1 MVMFGPSNL
10 PASRSLMVA
19 AVALMIALA
28 GCDSGGSSD
37 DDNGNA
43 RVVFGVAL
51 ESQVLSVGSRIDGTL
66 SPSDSRVSDFDESV
80 TGPVD
85 PDDDTFLDAY
95 ELNVGAGGRTISM
108 TSSEVDAY
116 LTLAGFDGTVLAED
130 DDGGSGLN
138 ARMTVQLEAG
148 SYIVVASSFE
158 AGEVGAYTLSV
169 E

>member
-1 MVMFGPSNL
+1 MLGYSNL
-10 PASRSLMVA
+10 PASRSLAVA
-19 AVALMIALA
+19 AVALVIALA
-28 GCDSGGSSD
+28 GCDSGDSSD
-37 DDNGNA
+37 DDNGNT

-51 ESQVLSVGSRIDGTL
+51 EPQVLSIGSLIDGTL

-95 ELNVGAGGRTISM
+95 ELNVGAGRRTMSM
-108 TSSEVDAY
+108 TSSEVDAF
-116 LTLAGFDGTVLAED
+116 LTIADFDGTVLAED

-138 ARMTVQLEAG
+138 ARMTIQLEAG